1 MYILMLL
8 FLKKVKLQLLF
19 AFFSLYRETTFHE
32 DKNLDRPNM
41 YEYINLFNF
50 LLRHIRSF
58 KKCAAKKQA
67 ANEAKTDL
75 SYGSIF
81 TIPQVKRGKT

>member
-1 MYILMLL
+1 
-8 FLKKVKLQLLF
+8 
-19 AFFSLYRETTFHE
+19 
-32 DKNLDRPNM
+32 M